1 MIEVRKVDR
10 KEDMEHVY
18 SIRKRVF
25 IEEQHCPPEFEWE
38 HEEESVH
45 FLATLNHVPA
55 GTGRW
60 RKTEQGIKLQRF
72 AVLKEFRGMGVGQAL
87 VKIILDDIPADADY
101 IYLHGQ
107 LKACALYEKFGFVKE
122 GDEFD
127 EVGIKHYKMVLK
139 PNL

>member
-1 MIEVRKVDR
+1 MIVVRKVDR
-10 KEDMEHVY
+10 EGDMAHVY
-18 SIRKRVF
+18 SIRKQVF

-38 HEEESVH
+38 HEDESVH
-45 FLATLNHVPA
+45 FLATVNHVPA

-60 RKTEQGIKLQRF
+60 RKTEHGIKLQRF

-87 VKIILDDIPADADY
+87 VKAILDDIPTDADY

-107 LKACALYEKFGFVKE
+107 LKACSLYEKFGFVKE